1 LSRPQINLPAL
12 ILALLVVYLL
22 HLGGAGMLGPDEP
35 RYASIGRAMAHS
47 GDLITPR
54 LNDQPWFE
62 KPPLLYWMVA
72 VGHWLHLSDEWAA
85 RLPVALASIAFLI
98 FFGDVLAREF
108 SPPVAA
114 MATGILGTSIGW
126 LAYSSVALTDL
137 PMSAALGAAMLV
149 ALFEPF
155 RMDQRVNRG
164 WVAGCLL
171 GLAVLAKGLVPLV
184 LFAPILLIVRRKR
197 LRILAG
203 MLIVAAPWHLLCWMH
218 NGHAFWDDY
227 FWKQH
232 IARFF
237 TPQLEHVQP
246 FWYYVPVLLAGL
258 FPWTPAV
265 LLLARRK
272 VFDDV
277 RILWLGVWV
286 LYGLIFFSAAR
297 NKLPGYLLPLLPAT
311 AIVLA
316 VAIDKASRLWR
327 TVWLAASAG
336 LLVLLPTAG
345 RVLPQAL
352 LSGLGR
358 SHLTFAAG
366 GLLFLIAAAIVG
378 YLAWQQRTEQAVVS
392 LALAALLG
400 IVYLKNTAVPILDR
414 TVSVRPFW
422 VMNQSRL
429 NNACLG
435 PVRRAWEYGLDY
447 YAAREIPDCAPT
459 GNHRS
464 QVNGTEG
471 VLSLVVPGDK

>member
-1 LSRPQINLPAL
+1 
-12 ILALLVVYLL
+12 
-22 HLGGAGMLGPDEP
+22 
-35 RYASIGRAMAHS
+35 
-47 GDLITPR
+47 
-54 LNDQPWFE
+54 
-62 KPPLLYWMVA
+62 LLYWMVA
-72 VGHWLHLSDEWAA
+72 VGQWLHLSDEWAA
-85 RLPVALASIAFLI
+85 RLPIAFASLAFLI
-98 FFGDVLAREF
+98 FFGDVLSREF
-108 SPPVAA
+108 SPPIAA

-155 RMDQRVNRG
+155 RMEQRVNRG
-164 WVAGCLL
+164 WVAGALL

-184 LFAPILLIVRRKR
+184 LFAPIFLIVRRKR
-197 LRILAG
+197 LAILAAL
-203 MLIVAAPWHLLCWMH
+203 LIVAGPWHLLCWMR

-232 IARFF
+232 VARFF

-265 LLLARRK
+265 ALLARRK

-277 RILWLGVWV
+277 RILWLSGWII
-286 LYGLIFFSAAR
+286 YGLIFFSAAR
-297 NKLPGYLLPLLPAT
+297 NKLPGYVLPLLPAI

-316 VAIDKASRLWR
+316 VAIDKAPQLWR
-327 TVWLAASAG
+327 TVWLAACAC
-336 LLVLLPTAG
+336 LLVLLPTVG

-358 SHLTFAAG
+358 SHITFSPG
-366 GLLFLIAAAIVG
+366 GLIFAIGAAIVG
-378 YLAWQQRTEQAVVS
+378 YLAWQQRTELAVATLVF
-392 LALAALLG
+392 AAAIG
-400 IVYLKNTAVPILDR
+400 VVYLKSTALPILDR

-422 VMNQSRL
+422 MLNQIRL
-429 NNACLG
+429 ENACLG
-435 PVRRAWEYGLDY
+435 PVPRTWEYGLDY
-447 YAAREIPDCAPT
+447 YAAREIPHCAPK
-459 GNHRS
+459 GDLRP
-464 QVNGTEG
+464 QVNGAER

>member
-1 LSRPQINLPAL
+1 
-12 ILALLVVYLL
+12 
-22 HLGGAGMLGPDEP
+22 MLGPDEP

-85 RLPVALASIAFLI
+85 RLPVALVSLAFL
-98 FFGDVLAREF
+98 FFFSDVLAREF
-108 SPPVAA
+108 SPPIAA
-114 MATGILGTSIGW
+114 MATGILGTFIGW

-164 WVAGCLL
+164 WIAGFLL
-171 GLAVLAKGLVPLV
+171 GFAVLAKGLVPLV

-197 LRILAG
+197 LTILAG
-203 MLIVAAPWHLLCWMH
+203 MLIVAGPWHLLCWMR
-218 NGHAFWDDY
+218 NGHVFWDDY

-246 FWYYVPVLLAGL
+246 FWYYLPVLLAGL
-258 FPWTPAV
+258 FPWTPA
-265 LLLARRK
+265 LLLLPRRK

-277 RILWLGVWV
+277 RVLWLTLWV
-286 LYGLIFFSAAR
+286 IYGLVFFSVSK
-297 NKLPGYLLPLLPAT
+297 NKLPGYVLPLLPAI

-316 VAIDKASRLWR
+316 VAIDKASHLWR
-327 TVWLAASAG
+327 TVWLTACAC

-352 LSGLGR
+352 LAGLGR
-358 SHLTFAAG
+358 SHITFAPG
-366 GLLFLIAAAIVG
+366 GLLFLIAAAVVG
-378 YLAWQQRTEQAVVS
+378 YLAWQQRTEVAVVS

-400 IVYLKNTAVPILDR
+400 IVYLKNTALPIVDEA
-414 TVSVRPFW
+414 VSVRPFW
-422 VMNQSRL
+422 VANRDL
-429 NNACLG
+429 LGNACIG
-435 PVRRAWEYGLDY
+435 SVRRTWEYGLDY
-447 YAAREIPDCAPT
+447 YAAREIPHCAQKAEL
-459 GNHRS
+459 RA

-471 VLSLVVPGDK
+471 VLSLVVPSDK